1 MIKYGLCK
9 STALFPLKAA
19 RSIKPGDAYD
29 YTGFC
34 EVLKTSKTIEG
45 LGSTDCLTPD
55 IERVRMAP
63 VDKIK
68 DLVKI
73 RVTEYYVVKGE
84 WLSEIQAFTPDTFE
98 IVSICKGSGN
108 YNDIVNLLI

>member
-9 STALFPLKAA
+9 STALFPLKSA

-34 EVLKTSKTIEG
+34 EVLKISETIKG
-45 LGSTDCLTPD
+45 LGSTERLTPS

-63 VDKIK
+63 VDRIK

-84 WLSEIQAFTPDTFE
+84 WLSDIHAFTPDTFE
-98 IVSICKGSGN
+98 IVSICKGSMS
-108 YNDIVNLLI
+108 YEDVINLLI

>member
-34 EVLKTSKTIEG
+34 EVLKTSETIEG
-45 LGSTDCLTPD
+45 LGSTDRLTPI
-55 IERVRMAP
+55 IERVRLAP

-73 RVTEYYVVKGE
+73 RVTEYYIVKGE
-84 WLSEIQAFTPDTFE
+84 WLSDIHAFTPDTFE
-98 IVSICKGSGN
+98 IVSICKGSTS
-108 YNDIVNLLI
+108 YEDIISLLI

>member
-19 RSIKPGDAYD
+19 RSINPGDAYD

-45 LGSTDCLTPD
+45 LGSTECLTPN
-55 IERVRMAP
+55 IERVHLAP

-73 RVTEYYVVKGE
+73 RVTEYYIVKGE
-84 WLSEIQAFTPDTFE
+84 WLSDIRAFTPDTFE
-98 IVSICKGSGN
+98 IVSICKDSLS
-108 YNDIVNLLI
+108 YEEIINLLI

>member
-9 STALFPLKAA
+9 STALFPLNAA

-45 LGSTDCLTPD
+45 LGATRGLTPN
-55 IERVRMAP
+55 IERIHVAP

-73 RVTEYYVVKGE
+73 RVTEYYIVKGE
-84 WLSEIQAFTPDTFE
+84 WLSDIRAFTPDTFE
-98 IVSICKGSGN
+98 IVSICKGSLS
-108 YNDIVNLLI
+108 YEEITNLLI

>member
-9 STALFPLKAA
+9 STALFPLKSA
-19 RSIKPGDAYD
+19 RAIKPGDAYD

-34 EVLKTSKTIEG
+34 EVLKTSQTIEG
-45 LGSTDCLTPD
+45 LGSTDLLTPNV
-55 IERVRMAP
+55 ERVRLAP

-73 RVTEYYVVKGE
+73 RVTEYYIVKGE
-84 WLSEIQAFTPDTFE
+84 WLSDIRAFTPDTFE
-98 IVSICKGSGN
+98 IVSICKGSTS
-108 YNDIVNLLI
+108 YEDIISLLI

>member
-1 MIKYGLCK
+1 MIKYGICK

-34 EVLKTSKTIEG
+34 EILKTSKTIEG
-45 LGSTDCLTPD
+45 LGATDCLTPEID
-55 IERVRMAP
+55 RVRVAP
-63 VDKIK
+63 VDRIK

-84 WLSEIQAFTPDTFE
+84 WLSDIKAFTPDTFE
-98 IVSICKGSGN
+98 IVSICKGSLS
-108 YNDIVNLLI
+108 YEEIINLLI

>member
-9 STALFPLKAA
+9 STALFPLKSA

-45 LGSTDCLTPD
+45 LGATERLTPN
-55 IERVRMAP
+55 IERVHLAP
-63 VDKIK
+63 VDRIT

-73 RVTEYYVVKGE
+73 RVTEYYIVKGE
-84 WLSEIQAFTPDTFE
+84 WLSDIRAFTPDTFE
-98 IVSICKGSGN
+98 IVSICKGSIS
-108 YNDIVNLLI
+108 YEDIIGLLI

>member
-9 STALFPLKAA
+9 STALFPLKSA

-34 EVLKTSKTIEG
+34 EVLKTSKNIEG
-45 LGSTDCLTPD
+45 LGLTDCLRP
-55 IERVRMAP
+55 IVERIRMAP
-63 VDKIK
+63 VDRIK

-73 RVTEYYVVKGE
+73 RVTEYYIVKGE
-84 WLSEIQAFTPDTFE
+84 WVSDIQAFTPDTFE
-98 IVSICKGSGN
+98 IVSICKGSTS
-108 YNDIVNLLI
+108 YEDIISLLI

>member
-9 STALFPLKAA
+9 STALFPLKSA

-55 IERVRMAP
+55 IERVHLAP
-63 VDKIK
+63 VDRIK

-73 RVTEYYVVKGE
+73 RVTEYYIVKGE
-84 WLSEIQAFTPDTFE
+84 WISDIKAFTSDTFE
-98 IVSICKGSGN
+98 IVSICKGDMS
-108 YNDIVNLLI
+108 YDDIISLLI

>member
-1 MIKYGLCK
+1 MIKYALCK
-9 STALFPLKAA
+9 STALFPLKSA

-45 LGSTDCLTPD
+45 LGSTDCLTPNV
-55 IERVRMAP
+55 ERVNLAP
-63 VDKIK
+63 VDRIK

-84 WLSEIQAFTPDTFE
+84 WVSDIKAFTPDTFE
-98 IVSICKGSGN
+98 IVSICKGSLS
-108 YNDIVNLLI
+108 YEEIISLLI

>member
-29 YTGFC
+29 YMGFC

-45 LGSTDCLTPD
+45 LGSTDSLTPN

-63 VDKIK
+63 VDKVK

-84 WLSEIQAFTPDTFE
+84 WLSEIHAFTPDTFE
-98 IVSICKGSGN
+98 IVSICKGSLS
-108 YNDIVNLLI
+108 YEEIISVLI

>member
-45 LGSTDCLTPD
+45 LGPTDRITPN
-55 IERVRMAP
+55 IERVRLAP

-68 DLVKI
+68 DLIKI
-73 RVTEYYVVKGE
+73 RITEYYIVKGE
-84 WLSEIQAFTPDTFE
+84 WLSEIRAFTPDTFE
-98 IVSICKGSGN
+98 IVSIFKGSLS
-108 YNDIVNLLI
+108 YEEVINLLI